1 MRTRFE
7 SLDECAARY
16 GVTRQTIASTV
27 RALHI
32 TEYRPGPRCV
42 RLDADE
48 VDAAFRGHLVERGSA
63 EPQLA

>member
-7 SLDECAARY
+7 SPDDTAARY
-16 GVTRQTIASTV
+16 GVTRKTIEKSV

-42 RLDADE
+42 RYDVDE
-48 VDAAFRGHLVERGSA
+48 IDAAFSGHLVQRGNN
-63 EPQLA
+63 EPQPA